1 MELLINF
8 FTEYRKAITTFIVGV
23 ILYFGKNN
31 LPELFSPEV
40 VQMIEIGIGAIIV
53 GLIGHWTR
61 LSSSQAEVLN
71 EIEKK

>member
-1 MELLINF
+1 MEFLINF
-8 FTEYRKAITTFIVGV
+8 FTEYKKAITTFIVGI
-23 ILYFGKNN
+23 ILYFGRNN

-40 VQMIEIGIGAIIV
+40 TQMIETGIGVIIA